1 LRPAGTELAVG
12 RGFPSVFRFLGVGCA
27 LGEAADGP
35 EAESDAAFS
44 DGGGVSGGDPLGA
57 GD

>member
-1 LRPAGTELAVG
+1 VRPAGTELAVG
-12 RGFPSVFRFLGVGCA
+12 RGFLSVFRFFGVGCA
-27 LGEAADGP
+27 LGGAAGGP

-44 DGGGVSGGDPLGA
+44 PGGGVSGGDPLGA